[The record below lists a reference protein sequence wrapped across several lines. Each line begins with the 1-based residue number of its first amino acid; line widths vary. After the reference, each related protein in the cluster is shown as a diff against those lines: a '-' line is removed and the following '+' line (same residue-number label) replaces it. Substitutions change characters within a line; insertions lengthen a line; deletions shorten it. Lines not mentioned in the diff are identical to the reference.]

1 MLGGEVHCWDW
12 LGHAGPRWGPRKE
25 LPSLSA
31 FCQRS
36 TADSRQHRQEQQ
48 QQHHHHHH
56 QPTLDQP
63 STSSWPAAVTPSSN
77 RPSRHATDTPDTC
90 HAPIAHEAHLPR
102 PPTHAAALKQAQG
115 DCPFMQDMDML
126 PRPRAAPLP
135 ARLPPAHLP
144 GPHPPLHRHRIA
156 SHCISYLI
164 AARPPPLPDQA
175 SLTSPALWRRYA
187 RYARCAQP
195 KRRRTAARSAQM
207 QITSGRAGASLTC
220 PASGVPWSRRLSPP
234 TIVPLGFLPPTLL
247 PSVHWQ
253 VVSQSARYLLDRLP
267 SLKQLA
273 TVN

>member
-1 MLGGEVHCWDW
+1 MKLISPG
-12 LGHAGPRWGPRKE
+12 
-25 LPSLSA
+25 
-31 FCQRS
+31 
-36 TADSRQHRQEQQ
+36 
-48 QQHHHHHH
+48 
-56 QPTLDQP
+56 
-63 STSSWPAAVTPSSN
+63 
-77 RPSRHATDTPDTC
+77 
-90 HAPIAHEAHLPR
+90 R
-102 PPTHAAALKQAQG
+102 PPMPSALKQAQG

-187 RYARCAQP
+187 RYARYAQP